1 MNKLKVLYLLA
12 VIPMLAT
19 VSVSAHHNPGYYFD
33 MRVSIVHK
41 NATVVSYEAANP
53 HGRLVYTLTD
63 DNGVVSEWLAEL
75 PANNMMRRYGATGD
89 MMSAGD
95 RITLKGN
102 AGRNGATMLRVTHVL
117 LPSGNVGTFYAR
129 QGSGTLADL
138 EVD

>member
-1 MNKLKVLYLLA
+1 MNKLKVSFLLT
-12 VIPMLAT
+12 VVPMLAA

-33 MRVSIVHK
+33 MRVAIVHED
-41 NATVVSYEAANP
+41 ATVVSYEAANP

-63 DNGVVSEWLAEL
+63 ENGVVSEWLAEL

-102 AGRNGATMLRVTHVL
+102 PGRNGATMLRVTHVL
-117 LPSGNVGTFYAR
+117 LPSGDVGTFYAP

-138 EVD
+138 EVN